1 MPFPTFATWA
11 AMYGKVYDG
20 EEAVNREAIY
30 NANVALYTSH
40 NEDTTQTFTMGVNQF
55 SDMTNDEFRA
65 TYASGLKGKSAGPGT
80 AYLGEHKYEG
90 EELADSLDW
99 VAKGAVTP
107 VKNQGQCGS
116 CWAFSTTGSLEGAS
130 QISSGQLKSI
140 SEQQLVDC
148 SGKYGNQGC
157 NGGLMDDGFK
167 YAEANN
173 MATESSYPYTARD
186 GSCKSSF
193 TTALPQGAVTGYK
206 DVTAN
211 SADAMMSALQLGPVS
226 IALDGGGAA
235 FQGYKSGV
243 LTGSCGSQLDHG
255 VLTVGYGTLN
265 GNDYWKVKNSWG
277 ASWGMD
283 GYILLTRETGIF
295 KKSGECGMLA
305 QPSYPV
311 VSESV
316 AV

>member
-1 MPFPTFATWA
+1 MVFPTFAAWA
-11 AMYGKVYDG
+11 AVYNRVYDG
-20 EEAVNREAIY
+20 EEAVSREAIY

-55 SDMTNDEFRA
+55 SDLTNDEFRA
-65 TYASGLKGKSAGPGT
+65 TYASGLKGQSVRPRT

-99 VAKGAVTP
+99 AAKGAVTP

-130 QISSGQLKSI
+130 EIASGQLKSM

-148 SGKYGNQGC
+148 SGSFGNQGC
-157 NGGLMDDGFK
+157 NGGLMDDGFDF
-167 YAEANN
+167 AEANPV
-173 MATESSYPYTARD
+173 ATEQSYPYTARD
-186 GSCKSSF
+186 GSCKTSF
-193 TTALPQGAVTGYK
+193 TTALPKGAVTGYK
-206 DVTAN
+206 DVTAK
-211 SADAMMSALQLGPVS
+211 SVDAMMSALQLGPVS
-226 IALDGGGAA
+226 IALDGGGNA

-243 LTGSCGSQLDHG
+243 LTGNCGSSLDHG

-265 GNDYWKVKNSWG
+265 GDDYWKVKNSWG
-277 ASWGMD
+277 TSWGMD
-283 GYILLTRETGIF
+283 GYILLTRNAGTF
-295 KKSGECGMLA
+295 KKSGECGMLSE
-305 QPSYPV
+305 PSYPV

>member
-1 MPFPTFATWA
+1 MGFPTFTAWA
-11 AMYGKVYDG
+11 ALYNKVYDG

-30 NANVALYTSH
+30 NANVATYAAH
-40 NEDTTQTFTMGVNQF
+40 NEDASQTFTMDVNQF
-55 SDMTNDEFRA
+55 SDLTNDEFRA
-65 TYASGLKGKSAGPGT
+65 TYASGLKGRSNRPRV

-90 EELADSLDW
+90 ESLADSLDW
-99 VAKGAVTP
+99 STKGAVTP
-107 VKNQGQCGS
+107 VKDQGQCGS

-130 QISSGQLKSI
+130 EIASGQLKSM

-148 SGKYGNQGC
+148 SGSYGNQGC
-157 NGGLMDDGFK
+157 NGGLMDDGFDFAK
-167 YAEANN
+167 ANN
-173 MATESSYPYTARD
+173 IATESSYPYTARD
-186 GSCKSSF
+186 GSCKTSF
-193 TTALPQGAVTGYK
+193 TTALPKGSVTGYK
-206 DVTAN
+206 DVTPK
-211 SADAMMSALQLGPVS
+211 SVDAMMSALQLGPVS
-226 IALDGGGAA
+226 IALDGGGSA

-277 ASWGMD
+277 TSWGMD
-283 GYILLTRETGIF
+283 GYILLTRNTGTF
-295 KKSGECGMLA
+295 KKSGECGMLSE
-305 QPSYPV
+305 PSYPV